1 MQRRLGK
8 HQPRR
13 LFQIDIRL
21 VKFWRACLSGNFNDV
36 QSYINQGI
44 DVNTEVDGFET
55 KIDNNGY
62 TGLHLVCSISDNKKE
77 NRLAIVNTIMSHTTI
92 VDPVDRLFKHTP
104 LHWAC
109 NKGLFDIV
117 KLLVK
122 NGADITWAD
131 NQGRTPLEF
140 ARAQDFET
148 IAAFIE
154 GVGVGQSLNIL

>member
-1 MQRRLGK
+1 
-8 HQPRR
+8 
-13 LFQIDIRL
+13 
-21 VKFWRACLSGNFNDV
+21 
-36 QSYINQGI
+36 
-44 DVNTEVDGFET
+44 
-55 KIDNNGY
+55 
-62 TGLHLVCSISDNKKE
+62 
-77 NRLAIVNTIMSHTTI
+77 MSHTTI

-140 ARAQDFET
+140 ARAQGFET